1 MAVNKD
7 NIIFDRRVGSAAS
20 QVVSEGEITAF
31 EGKSEVE
38 NLLRTDGSFTM
49 EDIQCSNNRVSFS
62 GVLYINGMYL
72 SGGEIKGVHCF
83 STELPISDYINVDGA
98 AEGMY
103 TYFTSNVSSLTCRVI
118 NGHKLT
124 YRAVIDVE
132 VTVYETAQCRYVCS
146 VDDIPVNQQRF
157 NRISVECVPV
167 RVHDSITLRE
177 SLNLPMGK
185 PNVEEIICRDV
196 RLSSMDSKTGEN
208 SVRLSGDLNVS
219 ILYKGEGE
227 SNPMELFEESIPFKG
242 ELEAKGLTPDMLC
255 DVKEQLKAV
264 SVNVQP
270 DEDGEMRMLDVDAVI
285 EADIIGRQTREID
298 VLEDMYVLN
307 KSVKFDFEEMCG
319 CVCAARNTGQCS
331 VKNVVTLDEKAP
343 NMLQIYKADGKTY
356 VDYVQINDGSIDIE
370 GAVGV
375 NIIYVT
381 GNDEIPVYCFSSML
395 PFKHSAQAAGAGEGM
410 ECHVNAVLEHIGFNM
425 LSDREVEVRCVINI
439 CAAAEDTRCISLISD
454 VELED
459 MDSEYL
465 GSLSSIT
472 LYIVRKGDT
481 LWKLAK
487 RFNTTVEDI
496 AAINDIEN
504 PDLIYPGQR
513 LIIVKRIA

>member
-1 MAVNKD
+1 
-7 NIIFDRRVGSAAS
+7 
-20 QVVSEGEITAF
+20 
-31 EGKSEVE
+31 
-38 NLLRTDGSFTM
+38 
-49 EDIQCSNNRVSFS
+49 
-62 GVLYINGMYL
+62 
-72 SGGEIKGVHCF
+72 
-83 STELPISDYINVDGA
+83 
-98 AEGMY
+98 
-103 TYFTSNVSSLTCRVI
+103 
-118 NGHKLT
+118 
-124 YRAVIDVE
+124 
-132 VTVYETAQCRYVCS
+132 
-146 VDDIPVNQQRF
+146 
-157 NRISVECVPV
+157 
-167 RVHDSITLRE
+167 
-177 SLNLPMGK
+177 
-185 PNVEEIICRDV
+185 
-196 RLSSMDSKTGEN
+196 
-208 SVRLSGDLNVS
+208 
-219 ILYKGEGE
+219 
-227 SNPMELFEESIPFKG
+227 
-242 ELEAKGLTPDMLC
+242 
-255 DVKEQLKAV
+255 
-264 SVNVQP
+264 
-270 DEDGEMRMLDVDAVI
+270 
-285 EADIIGRQTREID
+285 
-298 VLEDMYVLN
+298 
-307 KSVKFDFEEMCG
+307 MCG

-439 CAAAEDTRCISLISD
+439 CATAEDTRCISLISD

-496 AAINDIEN
+496 AAVNDIEN